1 MRILN
6 RPALESFKKA
16 HANSR
21 STMDKWI
28 IVVESA
34 RWSTTADLRATFDKA
49 DFVKGFTVF
58 NVGGNN
64 YRIVARIVYPSQT
77 VLIIDVSTHAQYDR
91 WKP

>member
-6 RPALESFKKA
+6 RLALESFKKT

-21 STMDKWI
+21 SAMDKWI

-34 RWSTTADLRATFDKA
+34 KWATTADLRTTFDKA

-64 YRIVARIVYPSQT
+64 YRIVARVVYPSQT
-77 VLIIDVSTHAQYDR
+77 VLITDVFTHAQYDR